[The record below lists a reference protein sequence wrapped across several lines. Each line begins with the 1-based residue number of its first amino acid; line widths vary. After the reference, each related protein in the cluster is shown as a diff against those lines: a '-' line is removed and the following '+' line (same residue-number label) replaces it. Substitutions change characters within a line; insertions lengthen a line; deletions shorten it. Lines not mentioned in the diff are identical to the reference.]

1 MNRLIPK
8 LRVLAATLFLL
19 TFFSCKREQRQF
31 ESTPRPAPAVTSIR
45 QTDLQPG
52 EPSPAPEVKNEY
64 EKNAYAVSEGKRLFQ
79 WYNCSG
85 CHANGGGGMGPP
97 LMDDKWIY
105 GSSSQNI
112 YSTIVEGRPNG
123 MPSFEGKIEND
134 QVWQIAAYVRSL
146 SGQLAKDVSPSR
158 DDDMNSRPSE
168 QQIPRQKPK
177 SQTAE
182 HSQ

>member
-1 MNRLIPK
+1 MRCSLKERLPFALI
-8 LRVLAATLFLL
+8 VLALTLLACEREKRQASPPASPAT
-19 TFFSCKREQRQF
+19 SV
-31 ESTPRPAPAVTSIR
+31 TPSR

-52 EPSPAPEVKNEY
+52 EPRPTAEVKNEY
-64 EKNAYAVSEGKRLFQ
+64 EENAYAVSEGKRLFQ

-123 MPSFEGKIEND
+123 MPSFNGKI
-134 QVWQIAAYVRSL
+134 
-146 SGQLAKDVSPSR
+146 
-158 DDDMNSRPSE
+158 
-168 QQIPRQKPK
+168 
-177 SQTAE
+177 
-182 HSQ
+182 